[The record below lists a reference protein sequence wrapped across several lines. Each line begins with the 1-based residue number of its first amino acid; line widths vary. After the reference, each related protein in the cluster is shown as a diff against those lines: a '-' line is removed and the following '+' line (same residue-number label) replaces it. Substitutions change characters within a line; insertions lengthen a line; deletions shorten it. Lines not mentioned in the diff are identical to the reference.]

1 MKRELFAT
9 LVLAAALTGC
19 GGGGNSNSFTGGGSS
34 GGGTVVP
41 TGISITTSS
50 IPDGVQGSVYNTT
63 LKASGGTAP
72 YQWTVT
78 PDLPVG
84 LSLDSISGTISGTPT
99 TANYYSLT
107 FQVSDSSS
115 PAKSTNATLAF
126 YIDQPLSIFHVDTL
140 QLQEWTL
147 PGYRVTTNG
156 GFGTISV
163 QVTGGSLPPGVR
175 IDSQGLL
182 TGAPQSTGTYT
193 FTVTATDSYS
203 PPDTASDTTNL
214 VVSAP
219 SLYLANSFPS
229 RIPLN
234 RPFSGTAVPNGG
246 TPPYAFSTSGTLPPG
261 LNAIDPS
268 TGQISGTP
276 TTSGI
281 YYFSISASDSS
292 SPPATALLPIQI
304 TVAPPLGRNDSPATA
319 TRQGNGS
326 VQASISPFT
335 DTPNVSTPDTD
346 YYRILVTAGSTVH
359 VETFAK
365 RYYPSSPLD
374 TVLEI
379 TDPNGTQLTT
389 GCNQPGGG
397 TTNFTSPCLND
408 DISASPHV
416 QDSSLDYQAPSSP
429 ALQTVLVH
437 VLDWSGNARPDM
449 LYSLQVSGVVDP
461 LVFAFTGSVTF
472 DCIVNTPCSMSI
484 PVYGGVQPL
493 TYSVSAGTLPSGF
506 SLTGST
512 LSGTATSAGTY
523 NFTVTVM
530 DAVNQTAS
538 QQESIIVVDQLAI
551 VTSAV
556 PSTSVN
562 IAKTVQLQATGGQGT
577 YYWSIGGTL
586 PANVLASVDN
596 AGNLTYVATQAGTY
610 SIPVAVYDNGT
621 YQHAAANLPVTI
633 TP

>member
-1 MKRELFAT
+1 MKRDLLAI
-9 LVLAAALTGC
+9 LVLTAALAGC
-19 GGGGNSNSFTGGGSS
+19 GGGGGSSSSFNGGSS
-34 GGGTVVP
+34 GGGTIAP
-41 TGISITTSS
+41 IGISITTSS
-50 IPDGVQGSVYNTT
+50 IPEAVQGSVYNTT
-63 LKASGGTAP
+63 LKATGGTAP

-78 PDLPVG
+78 PDLPTG
-84 LSLDSISGTISGTPT
+84 LSLDPNSGTISGTPT
-99 TANYYSLT
+99 STNYYSLM

-115 PAKSTNATLAF
+115 PAKSTHAALSL
-126 YIDQPLSIFHVDTL
+126 YVDPPLSIYHVGTL
-140 QLQEWTL
+140 QLQEWTTS
-147 PGYRVTTNG
+147 GYRVTAAG

-163 QVTGGSLPPGVR
+163 KVTGGILPPGVR
-175 IDSQGLL
+175 IDSQGFL

-193 FTVTATDSYS
+193 FTVTANDSYS

-219 SLYLANSFPS
+219 SLYVANSLPPT
-229 RIPLN
+229 IPLN
-234 RPFSGTAVPNGG
+234 KPFSGTAVANGG
-246 TPPYAFSTSGTLPPG
+246 TPPYVFSTSGTLPPG

-276 TTSGI
+276 TTSGS
-281 YYFSISASDSS
+281 YFFSISASDSS
-292 SPPATALLPIQI
+292 SPPVTASQPIQM

-319 TRQGNGS
+319 TRQGNGTF
-326 VQASISPFT
+326 QASISPFT

-346 YYRILVTAGSTVH
+346 YYRLLVAAGSTVH

-365 RYYPSSPLD
+365 RYYSNTPLD

-379 TDPNGTQLTT
+379 TDPNGTQFTT
-389 GCNQPGGG
+389 GCNQPGGA

-408 DISASPHV
+408 DISTSPHV

-429 ALQTVLVH
+429 ALQAVLVH

-461 LVFAFTGSVTF
+461 LMFAFTGPVTY
-472 DCIVNTPCSMSI
+472 DCIVNTPCSRNI
-484 PVYGGVQPL
+484 PVYGGVQPF
-493 TYSVSAGTLPSGF
+493 TYSVSAGTLPSGIT
-506 SLTGST
+506 LTGNT
-512 LSGTATSAGTY
+512 LSGTATSTGTY
-523 NFTVTVM
+523 NFTVTVK

-538 QQESIIVVDQLAI
+538 QQESIIVVSQLAI
-551 VTSAV
+551 VTSSL

-562 IAKTVQLQATGGQGT
+562 VAKTVQLQAVGGQGT
-577 YYWSIGGTL
+577 YYWSIGAL
-586 PANVLASVDN
+586 PANVLASIDS

-610 SIPVAVYDNGT
+610 SIPVSVYDSGT
-621 YQHAAANLPVTI
+621 YQNASANLSVTV